1 MFVCVLWQI
10 PNPPE
15 DEEEQEQE
23 EAGKVAEWG
32 DSKLDRLK
40 DLLGFLLEYFISN
53 KDVAKFFIDHVDAR
67 CFPED
72 KEVSVRGRMKGWGGN
87 RELRVR
93 TTSTS
98 ALSVSSVR
106 CCTGNTSRVSM
117 KFRQHGQSRLL
128 VAAHSLVFRRH
139 ICARYLGFWRLIAS
153 SGAERITG
161 TFASSFMI
169 SNQNQTTALDRTP
182 HPSTSLPLLLFTFRP
197 TGHRRAHVLQPNA

>member
-72 KEVSVRGRMKGWGGN
+72 KEVSVRGRMKGGGMGGAAIGN
-87 RELRVR
+87 CVYVRHQRQLSVYPLCDAVREILRV
-93 TTSTS
+93 
-98 ALSVSSVR
+98 
-106 CCTGNTSRVSM
+106 
-117 KFRQHGQSRLL
+117 F
-128 VAAHSLVFRRH
+128 
-139 ICARYLGFWRLIAS
+139 
-153 SGAERITG
+153 
-161 TFASSFMI
+161 
-169 SNQNQTTALDRTP
+169 P
-182 HPSTSLPLLLFTFRP
+182 
-197 TGHRRAHVLQPNA
+197 